1 VEKDATNC
9 SSGANGAK
17 KTSRK
22 IRAPWDTGQDI
33 GGSKRLS
40 TLSGLDMF
48 IWSKIGGAAVAI
60 QTQCKLGPQTWI
72 GDTNSRVS

>member
-1 VEKDATNC
+1 MLYASLTWAFVP
-9 SSGANGAK
+9 
-17 KTSRK
+17 RL
-22 IRAPWDTGQDI
+22 RAPRDTGQDI

-40 TLSGLDMF
+40 TLSGLGMF
-48 IWSKIGGAAVAI
+48 IWPKMGEAAVTI